1 MKGRG
6 IKGSGIKGL
15 LDGARSLAGPRLT
28 VVRNTASLLVM
39 RLGVPMLSTALMF
52 VLSRKLGPE
61 GVGRYTLAYTFLY
74 FASAVAPLGLQ
85 PVLTREGARSR
96 DRLDALLA
104 SASVVGFGAS
114 LITALGV
121 AAIAWHS
128 GYDPETRLAI
138 LLATLTVVPGTV
150 AVLLEGSLA
159 AIQRMDYTLICALS
173 EAVVRVGGGIVALLG
188 GYGLAG
194 VMIAAVLARAVYA
207 VQAALLL
214 RREGIRLRVGVERRI
229 VENLLKLAP
238 TFVLIAVVAALYW
251 RINIVMLSQS
261 EHLENLG
268 LYGAAWRLL
277 ELAMVLPQSLC
288 LAVYP
293 NMAALAKS
301 DMHAVRK
308 LGDSTIRT
316 LLLCTIPLAVA
327 VTLTA
332 PWILRVLYGQQF
344 VGAAATLSVLVWTI
358 VPYSIVR
365 YQAYA
370 LIAVERQGGDLLMN
384 GIMAAV
390 TIAANLALIP
400 RYGALGA
407 AMATLGS
414 IVVYALLQYEYLRRW
429 APTVWT
435 PIRLGRLLPR
445 FAQET
450 RHG

>member
-1 MKGRG
+1 MAGVGMTRG
-6 IKGSGIKGL
+6 VNGL
-15 LDGARSLAGPRLT
+15 LERARSLAGPRLT

-96 DRLDALLA
+96 KGLDALLA

-114 LITALGV
+114 ILTTLGV
-121 AAIAWHS
+121 AAIVWHS
-128 GYDPETRLAI
+128 GYDSETQLAI
-138 LLATLTVVPGTV
+138 LLATLTVVPGTI

-159 AIQRMDYTLICALS
+159 AIQRMDYTLVCALG
-173 EAVVRVGGGIVALLG
+173 EAVMRVGGGVAALLAG
-188 GYGLAG
+188 FGLAG
-194 VMIAAVLARAVYA
+194 VMVAAMLGRLVYV

-214 RREGIRLRVGVERRI
+214 RREGIHLRVGIERRI
-229 VENLLKLAP
+229 VRELLRLAP
-238 TFVLIAVVAALYW
+238 TFVLIAIVAAVYW
-251 RINIVMLSQS
+251 RINIVMLSGS
-261 EHLENLG
+261 EQLEALG
-268 LYGAAWRLL
+268 LYGTAWRLL

-293 NMAALAKS
+293 NMAALAKT
-301 DMHAVRK
+301 DAHAVRE
-308 LGDSTIRT
+308 LGRSTIRT
-316 LLLCTIPLAVA
+316 LLFCTVPLALA
-327 VTLTA
+327 ITAGA
-332 PWILRVLYGQQF
+332 PWILRVLYGPQF
-344 VGAAATLSVLVWTI
+344 IGAAATLSVLVWTI

-370 LIAVERQGGDLLMN
+370 LMASDRQAGDLLMN

-390 TIAANLALIP
+390 TIAANLVLIP
-400 RYGALGA
+400 RFGALGA

-414 IVVYALLQYEYLRRW
+414 IVIYALLQYEYLRRW
-429 APTVWT
+429 APAVWT
-435 PIRLGRLLPR
+435 PIRVGWLLRIAPE
-445 FAQET
+445 A
-450 RHG
+450 